1 MTPLLTGV
9 FASQISG
16 RLTVPDSGAM
26 FPIAMVNVGSAG
38 SSTISFTSI
47 PQTYKHLQLRLI
59 ARGGSGSSN
68 DSYMNLT
75 FNSVGSSV
83 YSAHQLYGDGSSSL
97 ANAFSSQSVIYTNR
111 IAGGSTNAS
120 TFGTVVMDILDYAS
134 TSKYKT
140 VRTLGGWDANGSGRI
155 ALSSGLYQQTTAIT
169 SLTLTPEAGNFPQ
182 YSQFALFGIK
192 G

>member
-47 PQTYKHLQLRLI
+47 PQTYKHLQIRGI
-59 ARGGSGSSN
+59 ARSTIN
-68 DSYMNLT
+68 DTRDDVLMRI
-75 FNSVGSSV
+75 NSDTGNN
-83 YSAHQLYGDGSSSL
+83 YAGHQINGDGSSAS
-97 ANAFSSQSVIYTNR
+97 
-111 IAGGSTNAS
+111 AGTLGGTPPVNNLYPVYVTGSTATS
-120 TFGTVVMDILDYAS
+120 SVFGATVIDILDYTNTNKNKVIRCLS
-134 TSKYKT
+134 G
-140 VRTLGGWDANGSGRI
+140 VDVNGSGNMLFR
-155 ALSSGLYQQTTAIT
+155 SGLWLNTNAIT
-169 SLTLTPEAGNFPQ
+169 TITFSMSNFAQ
-182 YSQFALFGIK
+182 YSQFALYGIK